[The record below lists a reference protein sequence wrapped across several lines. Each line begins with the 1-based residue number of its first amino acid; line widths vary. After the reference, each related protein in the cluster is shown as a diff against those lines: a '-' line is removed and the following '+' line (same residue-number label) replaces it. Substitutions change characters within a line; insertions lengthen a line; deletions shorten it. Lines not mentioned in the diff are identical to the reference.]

1 MSILK
6 RFQNLN
12 NFTDKENFYEVFFRK
27 LHIGY
32 IHKIVAEQFFN
43 ISLPICICNKKFHIL
58 EANGKKVNIIMR
70 EIGEFLL
77 HKNFITSL
85 SGELFPCVKNL
96 GKREY
101 FCLDRSLVEM
111 LGIKGYGV
119 HLKSTCSA
127 PGDFL
132 RYSRRKCTFYC
143 FLSLDKGKSDETDKK
158 CESSYEED
166 HKSPFTRKEDN
177 PSMDPSAVDEGL
189 KCDRSQRTIEC
200 CRRKSF

>member
-12 NFTDKENFYEVFFRK
+12 NFTDKENFYEVIFRK

-43 ISLPICICNKKFHIL
+43 ISLPICISNKKFHIL
-58 EANGKKVNIIMR
+58 EANAKKVNIIMQ

-77 HKNFITSL
+77 YKNFITSL

-96 GKREY
+96 GKKEY
-101 FCLDRSLVEM
+101 FSLDRSLVEM

-119 HLKSTCSA
+119 HLVAYVKKKK
-127 PGDFL
+127 
-132 RYSRRKCTFYC
+132 R
-143 FLSLDKGKSDETDKK
+143 LSYG
-158 CESSYEED
+158 Y
-166 HKSPFTRKEDN
+166 
-177 PSMDPSAVDEGL
+177 
-189 KCDRSQRTIEC
+189 QRDQA
-200 CRRKSF
+200 